1 MMEEAE
7 KVKNRLEP
15 FGYTCLIS
23 EDPDVIEVSCSPK
36 PEALNRDKI
45 NRMVFLFPKRE
56 NLVNIEILTPLE
68 YAIRPDEINR
78 IVQAWFK
85 GQTHSYESHLVGV
98 EFRDHAREYAHAI
111 AADIIRERRKLLV
124 LLRRSVLV

>member
-7 KVKNRLEP
+7 KVKSRLEP
-15 FGYTCLIS
+15 FGYACLIS

-36 PEALNRDKI
+36 PEAFNRDKI
-45 NRMVFLFPKRE
+45 NRMEFLFPKRE
-56 NLVNIEILTPLE
+56 NLVNIEIIAPLE

-85 GQTHSYESHLVGV
+85 GQTHNYEAHLVGV
-98 EFRDHAREYAHAI
+98 EFRDHARESAHAI
-111 AADIIRERRKLLV
+111 AADIIRERRKPLV
-124 LLRRSVLV
+124 LPRRSVLV